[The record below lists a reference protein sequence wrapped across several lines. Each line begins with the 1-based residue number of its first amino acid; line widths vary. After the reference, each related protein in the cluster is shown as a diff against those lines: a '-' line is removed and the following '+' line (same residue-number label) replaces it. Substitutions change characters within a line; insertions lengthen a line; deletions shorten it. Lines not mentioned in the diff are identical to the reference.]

1 MWPRVAAASALL
13 LLQGGAVAQDCAYTV
28 SVLDVP
34 GVQCV
39 SAAPCSGT
47 YYASGLSQGV
57 GACPSG
63 SSCALLPQ
71 TPIMGCAA
79 AGRTDL
85 IYVNADGTLTKD
97 GKSVTLPDATTTTT
111 TTSTTAPSTTSST
124 TSSTA
129 SSKST
134 ASSTSSSTS
143 STTGSSNGSKSTSS
157 SSNANGSN
165 SNASSGSS
173 SNANANSDGGSDALT
188 DSSNST
194 VSSDSASH
202 SASNSNSNSSDSSSS
217 ASNSWSSSDS
227 TAGSIVSPGSSS
239 ANQQSFNP
247 GSILSDSSSTV
258 SNGSDSG
265 ISLTAII
272 CIVVGCLA
280 VVAIAAGARLLQKGK
295 EAEGELTTPEGAAME
310 GYNGGEGG
318 GSGMTPKE
326 NVLLL

>member
-1 MWPRVAAASALL
+1 MWPKIAAASALL
-13 LLQGGAVAQDCAYTV
+13 LIQGGVVAQDCSYTV

-34 GVQCV
+34 GVRCV
-39 SAAPCSGT
+39 SSAPCSGT

-79 AGRTDL
+79 EGRTDL

-97 GKSVTLPDATTTTT
+97 GRSVTLQDSTTT
-111 TTSTTAPSTTSST
+111 TTSTPTTGPSTTSSNT
-124 TSSTA
+124 G
-129 SSKST
+129 SKST
-134 ASSTSSSTS
+134 TGSNNGSK
-143 STTGSSNGSKSTSS
+143 STTGSSNGSKSTTGSS
-157 SSNANGSN
+157 STAHGSN

-173 SNANANSDGGSDALT
+173 SNAHADGGSDAST

-194 VSSDSASH
+194 ISDSAS
-202 SASNSNSNSSDSSSS
+202 ASNSSSSS
-217 ASNSWSSSDS
+217 SSSSNSSSSDS
-227 TAGSIVSPGSSS
+227 MSDSMSGSVVSPGSSS

-247 GSILSDSSSTV
+247 GSILSDGSSTI
-258 SNGSDSG
+258 NKAAGSG
-265 ISLTAII
+265 LSLGAVIG
-272 CIVVGCLA
+272 IVVGCLA

-310 GYNGGEGG
+310 GYNGGGG

>member
-1 MWPRVAAASALL
+1 MWPKIAAASALL
-13 LLQGGAVAQDCAYTV
+13 LLIQGSAFAQDCTYTV

-79 AGRTDL
+79 TGRTDL
-85 IYVNADGTLTKD
+85 VYVNADGTLTKD
-97 GKSVTLPDATTTTT
+97 GKTVSLADATTTTT
-111 TTSTTAPSTTSST
+111 TTATTSSP
-124 TSSTA
+124 
-129 SSKST
+129 
-134 ASSTSSSTS
+134 S
-143 STTGSSNGSKSTSS
+143 STTTPTTSNTGSKSNNSQSTGNTNGSKSTG
-157 SSNANGSN
+157 ND
-165 SNASSGSS
+165 SNASSGSNAK
-173 SNANANSDGGSDALT
+173 SNADGGSDA
-188 DSSNST
+188 SSTGKNST
-194 VSSDSASH
+194 VSSHSNSH
-202 SASNSNSNSSDSSSS
+202 SHSNSRSSSS
-217 ASNSWSSSDS
+217 ASHSWSSSDS
-227 TAGSIVSPGSSS
+227 TSGTIVSPGSSS

-247 GSILSDSSSTV
+247 GSILSDNSDVIGKASTGGV
-258 SNGSDSG
+258 SLGAVIG
-265 ISLTAII
+265 
-272 CIVVGCLA
+272 IVVGCLA

-295 EAEGELTTPEGAAME
+295 EAEAEGELTTPQGAAME